1 MDFRSTYCAWCE
13 LRTGRIEGCRPCPK
27 YRRYGLGQDRPLDMQ
42 EFCGVCTNRE
52 SLELAVFC
60 RMNRFHQAD
69 SGEDFECYR
78 FCLDKAADAD

>member
-1 MDFRSTYCAWCE
+1 
-13 LRTGRIEGCRPCPK
+13 
-27 YRRYGLGQDRPLDMQ
+27 MQ

-78 FCLDKAADAD
+78 FCLDKATDAD